1 MIEEQEILFDYE
13 GTSGNLFVNPDSTI
27 EEQVEEL
34 VRQYYE
40 SKGLDF
46 DELNPEGFDDLKIKI
61 EGEANGFSNRGR
73 S

>member
-1 MIEEQEILFDYE
+1 MKVEQEILFDYE
-13 GTSGNLFVNPDSTI
+13 GIGGNLFVNPDSTI

-46 DELNPEGFDDLKIKI
+46 DELNPDGFDDLKIKI
-61 EGEANGFSNRGR
+61 QGES
-73 S
+73 